1 MPDWYGI
8 KEVAVSSFPHH
19 PWDDIAADVLRHR
32 GSMKW
37 TRFPDTLPAFVAE
50 MDFPLAPPIAQALH
64 AAVDAPLLGY
74 LPEPTKNDMR
84 EASAEFLARHYQWSV
99 PSEWVFPA
107 GDVLSAY
114 EVTLRAF
121 TRDGSPVIVP
131 TPAYMPF
138 ISLTEMLG
146 HPVIQLPMVT
156 TGGRPVLDLDR
167 IGSELAAGAQ
177 VVVLCNPHNPLGL
190 VHTKEELLALAEVVD
205 HAGALVFSDEI
216 HAPLTLFGHHH
227 IPYASI
233 NDTTASHTV
242 TSTSASKAWN
252 LPGLKAAQLI
262 VSNPEHY
269 KALKEMEF
277 TVSHGASILGV
288 IATTAAYRDGGEWLE
303 EARHYLEGSA
313 TEFAQMVSSSLP
325 GAGFRQLEGT
335 YIAWLDASAVDIGN
349 YESPAHYFAN
359 EAGVSV
365 TDGAMCGEAGVGHIR
380 LILAT
385 PRPILR
391 EIVSR
396 LAEHW
401 R

>member
-1 MPDWYGI
+1 M
-8 KEVAVSSFPHH
+8 SSLPHH
-19 PWDDIAADVLRHR
+19 PWDDISADVLRAR

-37 TRFPDTLPAFVAE
+37 TRFPDTLPGFVAE

-74 LPEPTKNDMR
+74 LPEPTKNEMKQATADFV
-84 EASAEFLARHYQWSV
+84 SAQYGWDA
-99 PSEWVFPA
+99 PADNVFPTA
-107 GDVLSAY
+107 DVLSAY

-121 TRDGSPVIVP
+121 VPEGSPVIVP

-146 HPVIQLPMVT
+146 HPVIQVPMVMVD
-156 TGGRPVLDLDR
+156 GRPTMDLER
-167 IGSELAAGAQ
+167 ISAELSGGAGL
-177 VVVLCNPHNPLGL
+177 VVLCNPHNPLG
-190 VHTKEELLALAEVVD
+190 VVYSKAELLALASVVD
-205 HAGALVFSDEI
+205 AAGALVFSDEI
-216 HAPLTLFGHHH
+216 HAPLTLFGHQH
-227 IPYASI
+227 IPYASL

-262 VSNPEHY
+262 VSNNEHLE
-269 KALKEMEF
+269 ALKKIEF
-277 TVSHGASILGV
+277 TVTHGASTLGV
-288 IATTAAYRDGGEWLE
+288 IASTAAYRDGGEWLAQ
-303 EARHYLEGSA
+303 AREYLEGSA
-313 TEFAQMVSSSLP
+313 REFAQLVEHALP
-325 GAGFRQLEGT
+325 GCGFRQLEGT
-335 YIAWLDASAVDIGN
+335 YIAWLDASALDIGDHP
-349 YESPAHYFAN
+349 SPAHYFAKT
-359 EAGVSV
+359 AGVSV
-365 TDGAMCGEAGVGHIR
+365 TDGALCGEAGEGHIR

>member
-1 MPDWYGI
+1 M
-8 KEVAVSSFPHH
+8 SSLPHH
-19 PWDDIAADVLRHR
+19 PWDDISADVLRAR

-37 TRFPDTLPAFVAE
+37 TRFPDTLPGFVAE

-74 LPEPTKNDMR
+74 LPEPTKNEMKQATADFV
-84 EASAEFLARHYQWSV
+84 SAQYGWDV
-99 PSEWVFPA
+99 PADNVFPTA
-107 GDVLSAY
+107 DVLSAY

-121 TRDGSPVIVP
+121 VPEGSPVIVP

-146 HPVIQLPMVT
+146 HPVIQVPMVMVD
-156 TGGRPVLDLDR
+156 GRPTMDLER
-167 IGSELAAGAQ
+167 ISAELSGGAGL
-177 VVVLCNPHNPLGL
+177 VVLCNPHNPLG
-190 VHTKEELLALAEVVD
+190 VVYSKAELLALASVVD
-205 HAGALVFSDEI
+205 AAGALVFSDEI
-216 HAPLTLFGHHH
+216 HAPLTLFDQH
-227 IPYASI
+227 IPYAYL

-262 VSNPEHY
+262 VSNNEHLE
-269 KALKEMEF
+269 ALKKIEF
-277 TVSHGASILGV
+277 TVTHGASTLGV
-288 IATTAAYRDGGEWLE
+288 IASTAAYRDGGEWLAQ
-303 EARHYLEGSA
+303 AREYLEGSA
-313 TEFAQMVSSSLP
+313 REFAQLVEHALP
-325 GAGFRQLEGT
+325 GCGFRQLEGT
-335 YIAWLDASAVDIGN
+335 YIAWLDASALDIGDHP
-349 YESPAHYFAN
+349 SPAHYFAKT
-359 EAGVSV
+359 AGVSV
-365 TDGAMCGEAGVGHIR
+365 TDGALCGEAGEGHIR

>member
-1 MPDWYGI
+1 M
-8 KEVAVSSFPHH
+8 SSLPHH
-19 PWDDIAADVLRHR
+19 PWDDISADVLRAR

-37 TRFPDTLPAFVAE
+37 TRFPETLPGFVAE

-74 LPEPTKNDMR
+74 LPEPTKNEMKQATADFV
-84 EASAEFLARHYQWSV
+84 SAQYGWDA
-99 PSEWVFPA
+99 PADNVFPTA
-107 GDVLSAY
+107 DVLSAY

-121 TRDGSPVIVP
+121 VPEGSPVIVP

-138 ISLTEMLG
+138 ISLTERLG
-146 HPVIQLPMVT
+146 HPVIQVPMVMVD
-156 TGGRPVLDLDR
+156 GRPTMDLER
-167 IGSELAAGAQ
+167 ISAELSGGAGI
-177 VVVLCNPHNPLGL
+177 VVLCNPHNPLG
-190 VHTKEELLALAEVVD
+190 VVYSREELLALASVVD
-205 HAGALVFSDEI
+205 AAGALVFSDEI
-216 HAPLTLFGHHH
+216 HAPLTLFDHQH
-227 IPYASI
+227 IPYASL

-262 VSNPEHY
+262 VSNNEHLE
-269 KALKEMEF
+269 ALKKNEF
-277 TVSHGASILGV
+277 TVTHGASTLGV
-288 IATTAAYRDGGEWLE
+288 IASTAAYRDGGEWLAQ
-303 EARHYLEGSA
+303 AREYLEGSA
-313 TEFAQMVSSSLP
+313 REFAQLVEHTLP
-325 GAGFRQLEGT
+325 GCGFRQLEGT
-335 YIAWLDASAVDIGN
+335 YIAWLDASALDIGDHP
-349 YESPAHYFAN
+349 SPAHYFAKT
-359 EAGVSV
+359 AGVSV
-365 TDGAMCGEAGVGHIR
+365 TDGALCGEAGEGHIR

>member
-1 MPDWYGI
+1 M
-8 KEVAVSSFPHH
+8 SSLPHH
-19 PWDDIAADVLRHR
+19 PWDDISADVLRAR

-37 TRFPDTLPAFVAE
+37 TRFPDTLPGFVAE

-74 LPEPTKNDMR
+74 LPEPTKNEMKQATADFV
-84 EASAEFLARHYQWSV
+84 SAQYGWDA
-99 PSEWVFPA
+99 PADNVFPTA
-107 GDVLSAY
+107 DVLSAY

-121 TRDGSPVIVP
+121 VPEGSPVIVP

-146 HPVIQLPMVT
+146 HPVIQVPMVMVD
-156 TGGRPVLDLDR
+156 GRPTMDLER
-167 IGSELAAGAQ
+167 ISAELSGGAGL
-177 VVVLCNPHNPLGL
+177 VVLCNPHNPLG
-190 VHTKEELLALAEVVD
+190 VVYSKAELLALASVVD
-205 HAGALVFSDEI
+205 AAGALVFSDEI
-216 HAPLTLFGHHH
+216 HAPLTLFGHQH
-227 IPYASI
+227 IPYASL

-262 VSNPEHY
+262 VSNNEHLE
-269 KALKEMEF
+269 ALKKIEF
-277 TVSHGASILGV
+277 TVTHGASTLGV
-288 IATTAAYRDGGEWLE
+288 IASTAAYRDGGEWLAQ
-303 EARHYLEGSA
+303 AREYLEGSA
-313 TEFAQMVSSSLP
+313 REFAQLVEHTLP
-325 GAGFRQLEGT
+325 RCGFRQLEGT
-335 YIAWLDASAVDIGN
+335 YIAWLDASALDIGDHP
-349 YESPAHYFAN
+349 SPAHYFAKT
-359 EAGVSV
+359 AGVSV
-365 TDGAMCGEAGVGHIR
+365 TDGALCGEAGEGHIR

>member
-1 MPDWYGI
+1 M
-8 KEVAVSSFPHH
+8 SSLPHH
-19 PWDDIAADVLRHR
+19 PWDDISADVLRAR

-37 TRFPDTLPAFVAE
+37 TRFPETLPGFVAE

-74 LPEPTKNDMR
+74 LPEPTKNEMKQATADFV
-84 EASAEFLARHYQWSV
+84 SAYYGWDV
-99 PSEWVFPA
+99 PADQVFPTA
-107 GDVLSAY
+107 DVLSAY

-121 TRDGSPVIVP
+121 VPEGSPVIVP

-146 HPVIQLPMVT
+146 HPVIQVPMVIVD
-156 TGGRPVLDLDR
+156 GRPTMDLER
-167 IGSELAAGAQ
+167 ISAELSGGAGL
-177 VVVLCNPHNPLGL
+177 VVLCNPHNPLG
-190 VHTKEELLALAEVVD
+190 VVYSKAELLALASVVD
-205 HAGALVFSDEI
+205 AGGALVFSDEI
-216 HAPLTLFGHHH
+216 HAPLTLFDHQH
-227 IPYASI
+227 IPYASL

-262 VSNPEHY
+262 VSNNEHLE
-269 KALKEMEF
+269 ALKKIEF
-277 TVSHGASILGV
+277 TVTHGASTLGV
-288 IATTAAYRDGGEWLE
+288 IASTAAYRDGGEWLAQ
-303 EARHYLEGSA
+303 AREYLEGSA
-313 TEFAQMVSSSLP
+313 REFAQLVEHTLP
-325 GAGFRQLEGT
+325 GCGFRQLEGT
-335 YIAWLDASAVDIGN
+335 YIAWLDASALDIGDHP
-349 YESPAHYFAN
+349 SPAHYFAKT
-359 EAGVSV
+359 AGVSV
-365 TDGAMCGEAGVGHIR
+365 TDGALCGEAGEGHIR

>member
-1 MPDWYGI
+1 M
-8 KEVAVSSFPHH
+8 SSLPHH
-19 PWDDIAADVLRHR
+19 PWDDISADVLRAR

-37 TRFPDTLPAFVAE
+37 TRFPDTLPGFVAE

-74 LPEPTKNDMR
+74 LPEPTKNEMKQATADFV
-84 EASAEFLARHYQWSV
+84 SAQYGWDV
-99 PSEWVFPA
+99 PADNVFPTA
-107 GDVLSAY
+107 DVLSAY

-121 TRDGSPVIVP
+121 VPEGSPVIVP

-146 HPVIQLPMVT
+146 HPVIQVPMVMVD
-156 TGGRPVLDLDR
+156 GRPTMDLER
-167 IGSELAAGAQ
+167 ISAELSGGAGL
-177 VVVLCNPHNPLGL
+177 VVLCNPHNPLG
-190 VHTKEELLALAEVVD
+190 VVYSKAELLALASVVD
-205 HAGALVFSDEI
+205 AAGALVFSDEI
-216 HAPLTLFGHHH
+216 HAPLTLFGHQH
-227 IPYASI
+227 IPYASL

-262 VSNPEHY
+262 VSNNEHLE
-269 KALKEMEF
+269 ALKKIEF
-277 TVSHGASILGV
+277 TVTHGASTLGV
-288 IATTAAYRDGGEWLE
+288 IGSTAAYRDGGEWLAQ
-303 EARHYLEGSA
+303 AREYLEGSA
-313 TEFAQMVSSSLP
+313 REFAQLVEHALP
-325 GAGFRQLEGT
+325 GCGFRQLEGT
-335 YIAWLDASAVDIGN
+335 YIAWLDASALDIGDHP
-349 YESPAHYFAN
+349 SPAHYFAKT
-359 EAGVSV
+359 AGVSV
-365 TDGAMCGEAGVGHIR
+365 TDGALCGEAGEGHIR

>member
-1 MPDWYGI
+1 M
-8 KEVAVSSFPHH
+8 SSLPHH
-19 PWDDIAADVLRHR
+19 PWDDISADVLRAR

-37 TRFPDTLPAFVAE
+37 TRFPDTLPGFVAE
-50 MDFPLAPPIAQALH
+50 MDFPVAPPIAQALH

-74 LPEPTKNDMR
+74 LPEPTKNEMKQATADFV
-84 EASAEFLARHYQWSV
+84 SAYYGWDV
-99 PSEWVFPA
+99 PADQVFPTA
-107 GDVLSAY
+107 DVLSAY

-121 TRDGSPVIVP
+121 VPEGSPVIVP

-146 HPVIQLPMVT
+146 HPVVQVPMVVVD
-156 TGGRPVLDLDR
+156 GRPTMDLER
-167 IGSELAAGAQ
+167 ISAELSGGAGL
-177 VVVLCNPHNPLGL
+177 VVLCNPHNPLG
-190 VHTKEELLALAEVVD
+190 VVYSKAELLALASVVD
-205 HAGALVFSDEI
+205 AAGALVFSDEI
-216 HAPLTLFGHHH
+216 HAPLTLFGHQH
-227 IPYASI
+227 IPYASL

-262 VSNPEHY
+262 VSNNEHLE
-269 KALKEMEF
+269 ALKKIEF
-277 TVSHGASILGV
+277 TVTHGASTLGV
-288 IATTAAYRDGGEWLE
+288 IASTAAYRDGGEWLAQ
-303 EARHYLEGSA
+303 AREYLEGSA
-313 TEFAQMVSSSLP
+313 REFAQLVEHALP
-325 GAGFRQLEGT
+325 GCGFRQLEGT
-335 YIAWLDASAVDIGN
+335 YIAWLDASALDIGDHP
-349 YESPAHYFAN
+349 SPAHYFAKT
-359 EAGVSV
+359 AGVSV
-365 TDGAMCGEAGVGHIR
+365 TDGALCGEAGEGHIR